1 MCEKLQSW
9 KKISLFYSINFFGQ
23 SSFSSY
29 SINFFG
35 QSSFSSEASKLLEPK
50 MQLVFDMKIQI
61 NC

>member
-9 KKISLFYSINFFGQ
+9 KKISLF
-23 SSFSSY
+23 Y